1 MKQLFSI
8 VIIVLF
14 AATGCSSD
22 KSTDLVSATTEEQK
36 DLNIEQRITPKI
48 LPPSPSGPTVTLTA
62 SDTILWPP
70 NKKWKSVTFSGTL
83 SDYTVATY
91 ALTDEYGKISYVGTL
106 TGATFSVPLKLKAER
121 KGKDKDGRTYT
132 FTVTAVGSLTV
143 SASVDIV
150 VPHDKKKKGDKG
162 HHDDDDGGDDDD
174 CDDDEGDDD

>member
-1 MKQLFSI
+1 MKLLFSVI
-8 VIIVLF
+8 VVFLFIV
-14 AATGCSSD
+14 TGCSTD
-22 KSTDLVSATTEEQK
+22 KNADILSAPTEVQNELSIGPRFSEK
-36 DLNIEQRITPKI
+36 V
-48 LPPSPSGPTVTLTA
+48 LPPSDNGPTVTLTA

-91 ALTDEYGKISYVGTL
+91 TLTDEYGKISYVGTL
-106 TGATFSVPLKLKAER
+106 TGATFSVPLNLKAER

-143 SASVDIV
+143 SASVDVV
-150 VPHDKKKKGDKG
+150 VPHDKKKPGGKG
-162 HHDDDDGGDDDD
+162 HDDDDGDDDDD